1 MTWEDIL
8 KTDET
13 PDELFGAFFNLA
25 EKIENIVT
33 TVDGFVMDLQRTATQ
48 INKYHGIPELEDE
61 FWMASNEII
70 ELSDFY
76 NSDYMQKIE
85 RAVGRLRQLIEDR
98 DDIRLLDD

>member
-1 MTWEDIL
+1 MWFDIL
-8 KTDET
+8 KTDEK

-25 EKIENIVT
+25 EQMEEVVH
-33 TVDGFVMDLQRTATQ
+33 TVDSFVMDLQQTATQ

-85 RAVGRLRQLIEDR
+85 RAVGALKQLIEDR
-98 DDIRLLDD
+98 DNRLLDD